1 MIGDKRS
8 PAREATHATV
18 RSEVTDRGG
27 IGYSTGVS
35 AAEQPGASAATSRG
49 PGLRFGS
56 APRGAVVVGAHV
68 NALGIVRSLAPLGIP
83 VAVVSTR
90 PFDIAQR
97 SRDVVASVSL
107 PSFHDDPESLLD
119 VLDAHARE
127 WHGWALF
134 PTNDD
139 AVVVLAQHHER
150 LSKQFRSTVPPWEVM
165 GPLVDKDRMHELATN
180 VGLDVPRCHGEARP
194 DLDPRSVTF
203 PAIVK
208 PIRHDRLIGAAGV
221 KLFLARDPPEL
232 AAACARLASVG
243 LRGLVYEMVPGPD
256 SEIYV
261 YAVYVGAN
269 GEPSVGATV
278 RKLRQNPPGIGGAR
292 VAEIATEDP
301 ALREAS
307 VELLRRAGF
316 RGIAFVEFKRDRSSG
331 RFRFIEVNG
340 RPVLF
345 NRLPARAGID
355 LVRMAWS
362 ELCGERPS
370 ARPSGWR
377 GAWIDFQAD
386 LFCALF
392 LRRVETLRFA
402 DYVAPYR
409 GRKIFAVWSARDP
422 GPFVAQVERAAHDL
436 TRSLVD
442 RESRR
447 AWFRRL
453 RPGDPGDGPERSSPP
468 SLPFRK

>member
-1 MIGDKRS
+1 M
-8 PAREATHATV
+8 
-18 RSEVTDRGG
+18 
-27 IGYSTGVS
+27 S
-35 AAEQPGASAATSRG
+35 AAELRSAERRDAITKLG
-49 PGLRFGS
+49 T

-68 NALGIVRSLAPLGIP
+68 NGLGVVRSLAPLGIP

-90 PFDIAQR
+90 PFDVAHR
-97 SRDVVASVSL
+97 SRDVVASVNL
-107 PSFHDDPESLLD
+107 PGFHEDPESLLD

-139 AVVVLAQHHER
+139 AVIVLSQHHER
-150 LSKQFRSTVPPWEVM
+150 LSKQFRPTVPPWDVM
-165 GPLVDKDRMHELATN
+165 GPLVDKDRMHELASR
-180 VGLDVPRCHGEARP
+180 VGLDVPRCHGEAGP

-208 PIRHDRLIGAAGV
+208 PIRHDRLISAAGV
-221 KLFLARDPPEL
+221 KLFLARDPAEL
-232 AAACARLASVG
+232 AAACARLASAGV
-243 LRGLVYEMVPGPD
+243 RGLVYEMVPGPD
-256 SEIYV
+256 SEIHV
-261 YAVYVGAN
+261 YCVYVGED
-269 GEPSVGATV
+269 GEPSAGATV

-292 VAEIATEDP
+292 VAEIVAEEP
-301 ALREAS
+301 ELREAS

-316 RGIAFVEFKRDRSSG
+316 RGIAFVEFKRDPSSG

-345 NRLPARAGID
+345 NRLPARAGVD

-362 ELCGERPS
+362 ELCGDRPS
-370 ARPSGWR
+370 GRPNGWR

-392 LRRVETLRFA
+392 LRRVERLRLA

-422 GPFVAQVERAAHDL
+422 GPCLAQIGRAGRDL
-436 TRSLVD
+436 TSSLVD
-442 RESRR
+442 RDSRR
-447 AWFRRL
+447 ALLRRL
-453 RPGDPGDGPERSSPP
+453 RPGDPGTEPP
-468 SLPFRK
+468 RG